1 MAVLSRCSLALAAAL
16 TLLPL
21 PALANKEAKIEAR
34 IANAGLSC
42 KNAVA
47 ARYPKAV
54 MADITIE
61 LGATLR
67 QQIDAGTITLKE
79 IKRDGLSFN
88 YSMQRQGRREHVG
101 YCNTDG
107 EGNVTDLQQLR

>member
-1 MAVLSRCSLALAAAL
+1 MVTLSRYSLALASAL
-16 TLLPL
+16 TFLPL
-21 PALANKEAKIEAR
+21 PAQANKESKIEAL

-42 KNAVA
+42 KKAVA
-47 ARYPKAV
+47 VRYPKTS

-67 QQIDAGTITLKE
+67 QQIDAGAITLKE
-79 IKRDGLSFN
+79 IKRDGLSFD
-88 YSMQRQGRREHVG
+88 YSMQRQGHREHVG

-107 EGNVTDLQQLR
+107 EGTVTDLQQLR